1 MLEICLY
8 VNKSTAV
15 CVRRVLPTG
24 VGDTSAPPGGAVGP
38 RRPPALPERSA
49 LCVVC
54 PAAAAMEPGSGSG
67 ERVAPWGVCEETA
80 ILHGGF
86 LLASRLLQPRPLR
99 ELLKAEWPL
108 VGPPITDA
116 LREIGARCPSPRQH
130 GLWKKEA
137 VALVWAKVLL
147 PAPPAASL
155 DREWKEDAF
164 FSVGAMIP
172 DVNRTV
178 LFELVKAL
186 GAARLFAQLLLAL
199 PPGVCRAELRHL
211 VRYVGHE
218 TAPSDVGFLLDV
230 WWEVVRHVRD
240 PEDSTVTA
248 FSSLVCEH
256 GCECALDDGLQP
268 PKRFKGD
275 PSSLNGSPAAD
286 GLLVVLVEGL
296 KQTYGSIASPR
307 MRCYALG
314 NLVELLSVFTELEPQ
329 GGPLPVAEYLAKV
342 SSVVS
347 LWSSDTESQHHHSGL
362 DEKVKEAERTMSF
375 ASIAKL
381 SREELIAGLDF
392 LHCLLRAWGEE
403 LRGVLNSSEN
413 QCYES
418 YWLLDTLPTFRK
430 SLVCFSE
437 TGDLSEDEM
446 RVALE
451 LAQTIDDFLKEIST
465 TQKSKDLDTSL
476 SSSVAMTII
485 EQKLQ
490 RHMEVCSIFASEKTW
505 VFSKDW
511 VDCLVKNRALFQ
523 KPELVL
529 KLLETLV
536 NFATSCEDREA
547 QEMQM
552 EVTKAIVECYSELSL
567 TDKNEVISGVL
578 EAWGGPGLSLNLQVV
593 MEGFQ
598 EDLNV
603 TFNQITKSVSDEG
616 LTRAVA
622 AVARLA
628 LLHPEATVKQICS
641 LAVVNLGA
649 HQFLAQILCSF
660 PALSFLETCDDPC
673 RPRSLVVRCLKEAA
687 WEKLSSAREEEQFL
701 EFLAFLMQPSSA
713 APLVSPAEVTKAF
726 VLPYLKSDCA
736 QIELSLQILSKVL
749 GIQSYP
755 DEHWI
760 KSCHPFPLLLSLC
773 KLLDGYTKYWH
784 QPKDQ
789 LFPSLETKDLVLN
802 VLGRICE
809 VVTPETA
816 SSAEVWVQS
825 LAWLHRK
832 VASLDWTI
840 GLRLKKFYGEHFKNE
855 VPATLFEICTLPEDE
870 WTSQPLPAYGP
881 GSGLLAWMECCCV
894 STELRETMLSLL
906 MVNVDNPEEVNLFS
920 KGFLVALIQVLPWC
934 SHSEWKRLVHVVTN
948 LLERQVLHVPYTLEY
963 VQYVPLLN
971 LRPFA
976 CYLQLSVL
984 FLRGFQL
991 LCSSSCSTWLPPQAW
1006 LHVVQLYCSSL
1017 TDLLSSIKSITGPP
1031 LHPAEDRSSA
1041 EEVCFV
1047 CIQVFC
1053 HLLHVAAML
1062 PPDSGCSEP
1071 LVVVA
1076 LEVLSQYEVF
1086 SSADPSPSSVLRRAN
1101 ERHFLESITDN
1112 ISDKV
1117 LCSPLLQKL
1126 SKLGA

>member
-1 MLEICLY
+1 
-8 VNKSTAV
+8 
-15 CVRRVLPTG
+15 
-24 VGDTSAPPGGAVGP
+24 
-38 RRPPALPERSA
+38 
-49 LCVVC
+49 
-54 PAAAAMEPGSGSG
+54 MEPGGSG
-67 ERVAPWGVCEETA
+67 ERPAAWGVCEDTA

-86 LLASRLLQPRPLR
+86 LLASRLIQPRPLR

-116 LREIGARCPSPRQH
+116 LREIGARCPSPRH
-130 GLWKKEA
+130 RGLWKKEA
-137 VALVWAKVLL
+137 VAIVWAKVLL

-155 DREWKEDAF
+155 DQEWKDDAF

-186 GAARLFAQLLLAL
+186 GEPRLFVQLLLAL
-199 PPGVCRAELRHL
+199 PRDVSRAELQHL
-211 VRYVGHE
+211 VHYITHD
-218 TAPSDVGFLLDV
+218 TTPSDVRFLLDV
-230 WWEVVRHVRD
+230 WWEAARQAED
-240 PEDSTVTA
+240 PEDATVSA
-248 FSSLVCEH
+248 FGSLVREH
-256 GCECALDDGLQP
+256 GCECTLDDGLQP

-275 PSSLNGSPAAD
+275 PGSLDGSPVASSLFV
-286 GLLVVLVEGL
+286 LLIEGL
-296 KQTYGSIASPR
+296 RETYRSITSPR
-307 MRCYALG
+307 VKCYALG
-314 NLVELLSVFTELEPQ
+314 NLLELLSVFTELEPK
-329 GGPLPVAEYLAKV
+329 GSTLPVTEYLAKV

-347 LWSSDTESQHHHSGL
+347 LWSRDAESQHHHSGL

-375 ASIAKL
+375 SSMAKL
-381 SREELIAGLDF
+381 SREELVAGLNF
-392 LHCLLRAWGEE
+392 LCSLLRAWGEE
-403 LRGVLNSSEN
+403 LQDVLNSSEDC
-413 QCYES
+413 CYES
-418 YWLLDTLPTFRK
+418 YWLLDVLPTFRK
-430 SLVCFSE
+430 NLVCFSE

-446 RVALE
+446 HVVLE

-465 TQKSKDLDTSL
+465 TQQSKDLDTSL
-476 SSSVAMTII
+476 VSSVAMTII
-485 EQKLQ
+485 EQKLR

-505 VFSKDW
+505 ASSKDW

-536 NFATSCEDREA
+536 NFATSCEHREA
-547 QEMQM
+547 REMQIQ
-552 EVTKAIVECYSELSL
+552 VTKAIVECYSELSL
-567 TDKNEVISGVL
+567 SDKNKVISGVL

-660 PALSFLETCDDPC
+660 PALSFLETRDDPG
-673 RPRSLVVRCLKEAA
+673 RPHSLVVRCLKEAA
-687 WEKLSSAREEEQFL
+687 WEKLSSVREEEQFL

-726 VLPYLKSDCA
+726 VLPYLKSSCA
-736 QIELSLQILSKVL
+736 QIELSLQILSKVM
-749 GIQSYP
+749 GMQSYP
-755 DEHWI
+755 EEHWI
-760 KSCHPFPLLLSLC
+760 RTCHPFPLLLSLC

-789 LFPSLETKDLVLN
+789 LFPSLEIKDLVLSI
-802 VLGRICE
+802 LSRLCE
-809 VVTPETA
+809 VVTPET
-816 SSAEVWVQS
+816 SPSLEVWIQS

-840 GLRLKKFYGEHFKNE
+840 GLRLKQFYGEHFKNE

-870 WTSQPLPAYGP
+870 WTSQPWPAYGP

-934 SHSEWKRLVHVVTN
+934 SHGEWKGIVHVVTE
-948 LLERQVLHVPYTLEY
+948 LLERQVLHVPYTLDY
-963 VQYVPLLN
+963 VQYMPLLN

-976 CYLQLSVL
+976 CCLQLSVL

-1017 TDLLSSIKSITGPP
+1017 TDLLSSIKSTTGPP

-1041 EEVCFV
+1041 EEVSFV

-1076 LEVLSQYEVF
+1076 LEVLSQYEAF
-1086 SSADPSPSSVLRRAN
+1086 SSADTSPSNVLRRAN

-1117 LCSPLLQKL
+1117 LRGPLLQKL

>member
-1 MLEICLY
+1 PGL
-8 VNKSTAV
+8 
-15 CVRRVLPTG
+15 G
-24 VGDTSAPPGGAVGP
+24 HGAP
-38 RRPPALPERSA
+38 R
-49 LCVVC
+49 
-54 PAAAAMEPGSGSG
+54 
-67 ERVAPWGVCEETA
+67 APWGVCEETA
-80 ILHGGF
+80 IVQGAF
-86 LLASRLLQPRPLR
+86 LLASRLLRPRSLR
-99 ELLKAEWPL
+99 ELRKNEWAL

-116 LREIGARCPSPRQH
+116 LREIGARCPSPQQH

-137 VALVWAKVLL
+137 VAIVWAKVLL

-155 DREWKEDAF
+155 DQEWKEDAF
-164 FSVGAMIP
+164 FSVGTMIP
-172 DVNRTV
+172 EVNRTV
-178 LFELVKAL
+178 LLELVKAL
-186 GAARLFAQLLLAL
+186 AAPRLFVQLLLAL
-199 PPGVCRAELRHL
+199 PHGVCWAELQH
-211 VRYVGHE
+211 VVQYIASE
-218 TAPSDVGFLLDV
+218 TSPSDVTFLLDV
-230 WWEVVRHVRD
+230 WWELVRHTED
-240 PEDSTVTA
+240 PEDRTVSE
-248 FSSLVCEH
+248 FSSLVRQH
-256 GCECALDDGLQP
+256 GCEPSLDDGLQP
-268 PKRFKGD
+268 PKRFKGE
-275 PSSLNGSPAAD
+275 PSSPDSSPVATS
-286 GLLVVLVEGL
+286 LLGVLIEGL
-296 KQTYGSIASPR
+296 QQTYSSITAPR
-307 MRCYALG
+307 VKCYALG
-314 NLVELLSVFTELEPQ
+314 NLVELLAVFSELHAE
-329 GGPLPVAEYLAKV
+329 GSPLPVTEYLDKV
-342 SSVVS
+342 SSVVG
-347 LWSSDTESQHHHSGL
+347 LWSSDAECRHHRSELG
-362 DEKVKEAERTMSF
+362 EKVREAERSMSF
-375 ASIAKL
+375 ASLGKL
-381 SREELIAGLDF
+381 SREELFVGLGF
-392 LHCLLRAWGEE
+392 LCSLLRAWGGE
-403 LRGVLNSSEN
+403 LQGILNSSEDL
-413 QCYES
+413 CYES
-418 YWLLDTLPTFRK
+418 HWLLDVLPTFRK
-430 SLVCFSE
+430 NLVCFSE
-437 TGDLSEDEM
+437 AGELSKEETH
-446 RVALE
+446 VASA
-451 LAQTIDDFLKEIST
+451 LAQTISDFLKEIST
-465 TQKSKDLDTSL
+465 SQKSKDLDTSL
-476 SSSVAMTII
+476 ASSVAMTII
-485 EQKLQ
+485 EHRLH

-505 VFSKDW
+505 AFSKDW
-511 VDCLVKNRALFQ
+511 VNCLVKNQALFQ

-536 NFATSCEDREA
+536 DFATSHQDREA

-552 EVTKAIVECYSELSL
+552 QVTKAIVECYSELSL
-567 TDKNEVISGVL
+567 TDKNKVILGVL
-578 EAWGGPGLSLNLQVV
+578 ETWGGPGLSLNLQGV
-593 MEGFQ
+593 MGGFQ

-628 LLHPEATVKQICS
+628 LLHPEATVKQVCS

-660 PALSFLETCDDPC
+660 PALSILEAHSDPG
-673 RPRSLVVRCLKEAA
+673 RPRSMVVRCLKEAA

-713 APLVSPAEVTKAF
+713 APLVTPAEVTKAF
-726 VLPYLKSDCA
+726 VLPYMKSDCA

-755 DEHWI
+755 EEHWI

-784 QPKDQ
+784 QPREQ

-802 VLGRICE
+802 VLGQLCE
-809 VVTPETA
+809 VVGPEVA
-816 SSAEVWVQS
+816 PSPEVWVQS

-855 VPATLFEICTLPEDE
+855 VPATLFEVCKLPEDE

-894 STELRETMLSLL
+894 STELSQTMLTLL
-906 MVNVDNPEEVNLFS
+906 AVNVDNPEEVNLFS

-963 VQYVPLLN
+963 VQYMPLLN

-976 CYLQLSVL
+976 CCLQLSVL

-991 LCSSSCSTWLPPQAW
+991 LCSSSCSTWLSPQAW

-1017 TDLLSSIKSITGPP
+1017 TELLSSVKSTPQPSP
-1031 LHPAEDRSSA
+1031 LHPAADRSLV
-1041 EEVCFV
+1041 EEASFV

-1062 PPDSGCSEP
+1062 PPDSGGSEP
-1071 LVVVA
+1071 LLVVA
-1076 LEVLSQYEVF
+1076 LEVLSQYEAF
-1086 SSADPSPSSVLRRAN
+1086 SSADTSPSNVLRRAN

-1112 ISDKV
+1112 ISDTA
-1117 LCSPLLQKL
+1117 LRSPLLHKL